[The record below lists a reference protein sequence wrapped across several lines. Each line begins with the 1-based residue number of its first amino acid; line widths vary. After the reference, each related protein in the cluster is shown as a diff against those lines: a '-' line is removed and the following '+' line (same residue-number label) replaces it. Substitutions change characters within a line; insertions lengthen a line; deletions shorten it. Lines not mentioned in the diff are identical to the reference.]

1 MPNQNQT
8 PRQCGTCRH
17 YNLDRQF
24 CLRYPPLPVD
34 NRHVRYPR
42 TQWDDTCGEWRIR
55 SGLRS

>member
-1 MPNQNQT
+1 MST
-8 PRQCGTCRH
+8 PKNCGSCRH

-42 TQWDDTCGEWRIR
+42 TQWDDTCAEWVSRE
-55 SGLRS
+55 GK